1 MKRFSQFLK
10 EATAS
15 QEAQRLGLVGN
26 GHGDWYDR
34 RTGEFIAK
42 TRQGKLQFYNKRQNI
57 PGQDPRQTDLEKS
70 VADPNFTDPALLQ
83 QPPQEVGYDEY
94 GQPLDVA
101 YDNQGNPIDPNAM
114 AEMPPEEE
122 MQPPSDL
129 QIGPLPVPKT
139 KGYLTIAFGRF
150 NPPTIGH
157 QQLFDTAALAAQQ
170 TEGDFIIVPSRVQ
183 DKKKNPLDPDT
194 KISYMRKM
202 FPAYGEVIVN
212 DPQNV
217 TIFDA
222 LRKAHNDGYSS
233 IVIVGGEDKIKEF
246 DKLANSYNG
255 KLYEFDSI
263 EVVSS
268 GKVDPDAEG
277 VKGMS
282 SSKLRKAA
290 AEGDFDTFRKGIPQ
304 ELEPKEVIQLFDL
317 TRQFMNIKEGCELWE
332 IAPKLDNQNL
342 RENYLS
348 NNIFKVGQIVES
360 LNTGLRGKI
369 IRRGTNYLIC
379 VTEDNIMFKSW
390 IKDVVEAY
398 SEKEKDSMY
407 RVKGKP
413 NTLVGTLGYLKYA
426 VKQTRGSKL
435 GKENIQSGGKAFL
448 DLLNKSRKSIQKRTS
463 NEKKHF

>member
-26 GHGDWYDR
+26 GHGDWYDK

-42 TRQGKLQFYNKRQNI
+42 TRQGKLEFYNKRQNV
-57 PGQDPRQTDLEKS
+57 PGQDPRQTDLEKNI
-70 VADPNFTDPALLQ
+70 ADPNFTDPALMQ
-83 QPPQEVGYDEY
+83 QPPQN
-94 GQPLDVA
+94 VA
-101 YDNQGNPIDPNAM
+101 YDEQGNPIDPNAM

-122 MQPPSDL
+122 MQPPSVL

-157 QQLFDTAALAAQQ
+157 QQLFDTAAVTAQQ

-255 KLYEFDSI
+255 RLYEFDSI

-277 VKGMS
+277 VKGIS

-304 ELEPKEVIQLFDL
+304 ELEPKEIIQLFDL
-317 TRQFMNIKEGCELWE
+317 IRQSMNIKEGCELWE

-348 NNIFKVGQIVES
+348 NKIFKVGQIVES

-407 RVKGKP
+407 RVKDKP

-426 VKQTRGSKL
+426 AKQTRGSNL
-435 GKENIQSGGKAFL
+435 GKENIQDGGKAFL
-448 DLLNKSRKSIQKRTS
+448 DLINKSRKSIQKRTS